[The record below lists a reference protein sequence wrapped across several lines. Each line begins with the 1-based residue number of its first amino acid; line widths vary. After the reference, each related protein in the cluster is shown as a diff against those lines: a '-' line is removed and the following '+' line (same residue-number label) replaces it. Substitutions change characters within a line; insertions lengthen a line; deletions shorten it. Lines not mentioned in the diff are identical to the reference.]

1 MIRWVDE
8 SYKYKG
14 YRVGQNIIY
23 KLSNSD
29 DEYLEGKII
38 GFNLSDDAIF
48 PVYIQSKR
56 YGVSFKE
63 RKSFIERNNCVFYN
77 GIDTDS
83 CMFNNITFKNIKT
96 KIMDGD
102 NMFRNAKVGDRVWHI
117 RKGWAVIA
125 YIDKSS
131 TFSINV
137 RFKDGMSTSFT
148 IDGKEYSAD
157 INPTLF
163 WDEIEVSAQE
173 KPFSL
178 EEELRKLK
186 IVKFDGGNNNCYL
199 CWDNCRGRIKYCN
212 SYWDEFVNYKFFSE
226 SSINNFLDNIKDKKI
241 TKEQF
246 FSAYKKVFGGI

>member
-14 YRVGQNIIY
+14 YRIGQNIIY

-29 DEYLEGKII
+29 DECLEGKII

-48 PVYIQSKR
+48 PVYIQPKR

-77 GIDTDS
+77 GIDIDN
-83 CMFNNITFKNIKT
+83 CMFDNITFKNIKT

-148 IDGKEYSAD
+148 IDGKEYSSD

-163 WDEIEVSAQE
+163 WDEIKVNTPE
-173 KPFSL
+173 KHFSL

-186 IVKFDGGNNNCYL
+186 IVEFNIGNNNYYL
-199 CWDNCRGRIKYCN
+199 YWDNCVGEISFDLKCY
-212 SYWDEFVNYKFFSE
+212 YELINYKYFSI
-226 SSINNFLDNIKDKKI
+226 SSIKNFLDSIKDKKI